1 MTLEE
6 KLMQMGA
13 EPTETLLASTR
24 QHEQA
29 RQQTRK
35 GLRTGPPAANGA
47 GGQTAALR
55 NQFVAAVG
63 RGDEE
68 LQVERVGSEG
78 QRPSKTT
85 IKDVYQP
92 TGLANG
98 HRVGGGERD
107 VRQLQ
112 LGNNPTPS
120 TSLPDLQFGLA
131 NLTFAQATAL
141 QPPMQPSRVQGTSSN
156 VSALDRFLLDTMAG
170 SGGNSNPQ
178 KANGS
183 STPVT
188 NTTPAV
194 NGATATVQQSAAP
207 AQDAEPKKKEAETEW
222 LIEL

>member
-1 MTLEE
+1 MTLED
-6 KLMQMGA
+6 KLIQMGA
-13 EPTETLLASTR
+13 EPSATLLASTR

-35 GLRTGPPAANGA
+35 GPRTGPPAANGA

-63 RGDEE
+63 RRDKE
-68 LQVERVGSEG
+68 LQVERVGSDG

-85 IKDVYQP
+85 ITDVYQP

-98 HRVGGGERD
+98 HRVGGGERN

-112 LGNNPTPS
+112 LGNDPTPS
-120 TSLPDLQFGLA
+120 ASLPDLQSGLA

-141 QPPMQPSRVQGTSSN
+141 QPPLQPSNVQAPSAN
-156 VSALDRFLLDTMAG
+156 ISALDRFLLDTMAG

-178 KANGS
+178 MPNGS

-194 NGATATVQQSAAP
+194 NGATATVQQAAAP
-207 AQDAEPKKKEAETEW
+207 AQDVEPKKEAETEW